1 MVSIRFR
8 IVYESYTIVN
18 ESYTIGV
25 RLGSI
30 RFRIVYDSYTI
41 VYDWHTVGIRLV
53 SIRVSFLKLS
63 KKQRIRA
70 AAPAPA
76 GGLRKFSTRRPPV
89 RESILE
95 IAKIQHSFQT
105 GIAVVYDRIRI
116 GMREIQ
122 LSESL
127 KWNFQLSDSLNW
139 EFQLSDSLN
148 WEFQLSE
155 LGLGPKL

>member
-8 IVYESYTIVN
+8 IAHESYTVVYESYTIA
-18 ESYTIGV
+18 
-25 RLGSI
+25 
-30 RFRIVYDSYTI
+30 
-41 VYDWHTVGIRLV
+41 YDWHTVGIRLV
-53 SIRVSFLKLS
+53 SIRVSFFKLS
-63 KKQRIRA
+63 KKQRIHA

-89 RESILE
+89 RGSILE

-127 KWNFQLSDSLNW
+127 KWNFQLSDSLSW

-155 LGLGPKL
+155 LGLGPKP

>member
-1 MVSIRFR
+1 MR
-8 IVYESYTIVN
+8 
-18 ESYTIGV
+18 
-25 RLGSI
+25 
-30 RFRIVYDSYTI
+30 
-41 VYDWHTVGIRLV
+41 
-53 SIRVSFLKLS
+53 
-63 KKQRIRA
+63 
-70 AAPAPA
+70 
-76 GGLRKFSTRRPPV
+76 RRPPP
-89 RESILE
+89 RGDCENLTRGAPPICGAILE

-139 EFQLSDSLN
+139 EFQLSESLN

-155 LGLGPKL
+155 LGLGPKP

>member
-1 MVSIRFR
+1 M
-8 IVYESYTIVN
+8 
-18 ESYTIGV
+18 
-25 RLGSI
+25 
-30 RFRIVYDSYTI
+30 
-41 VYDWHTVGIRLV
+41 
-53 SIRVSFLKLS
+53 
-63 KKQRIRA
+63 
-70 AAPAPA
+70 
-76 GGLRKFSTRRPPV
+76 
-89 RESILE
+89 E

-116 GMREIQ
+116 DMREIQ

-155 LGLGPKL
+155 SLNWEFQLSELGLGPKP

>member
-41 VYDWHTVGIRLV
+41 VYDWHTVSIRLV
-53 SIRVSFLKLS
+53 SIRVSFFKHS

-70 AAPAPA
+70 AVPAPA
-76 GGLRKFSTRRPPV
+76 GGLRKFSTWRTTYLWSYLGDCQNSACRKA
-89 RESILE
+89 SKTNAGGLQ
-95 IAKIQHSFQT
+95 KIST
-105 GIAVVYDRIRI
+105 AAGA
-116 GMREIQ
+116 GAREIVASQ
-122 LSESL
+122 QGCARAGVVM
-127 KWNFQLSDSLNW
+127 WYAAYV
-139 EFQLSDSLN
+139 
-148 WEFQLSE
+148 
-155 LGLGPKL
+155 PRR